1 MPLRIAHVANE
12 SFGLEMASGVQHA
25 VYCLAR
31 AQAEAGESVAVFSR
45 DDGAV
50 HLLGRC
56 AESTAPH
63 YASVDRSERS
73 LRERLLSSHFERSLA
88 DDILAWAPDIVH
100 FHSVHI
106 PQNVALAAYLG
117 RVGIPY
123 CVTAHGGL
131 FPAALRRRRLKKTI
145 FNVCFERPYLNEA
158 QFIHALS
165 RHETDVLRRHGV
177 RRPIVTVPNG
187 LPPGAEIQPTQ
198 PDALYARFP
207 WLRDRCVFMFIGR
220 LDPGQ
225 KGLDLLLEAFAGAGL
240 RDAALV
246 LVGPDYRGS
255 RRALTMLAGQLDL
268 SSRVIFIDA
277 AFGQDRAN
285 LFAAADV
292 FVHPSRWEGVSLS
305 VLAAAA
311 AGKPCLITREAD
323 PLGELEQGQAAIIV
337 EPSVS
342 SITEGLKRATGLGR
356 PVLREMGR
364 RARHVAEACLTWNSI
379 AARLIQ
385 AYQSA
390 VRPPSRR
397 EDISSTEQVDRESN
411 SIVAR
416 DAGERSHE
424 RGWFVK

>member
-1 MPLRIAHVANE
+1 MRLRIAHVTNE
-12 SFGLEMASGVQHA
+12 PFGLDMASGVQHA
-25 VYCLAR
+25 VYCLAH

-45 DDGAV
+45 DDDAV
-50 HLLGRC
+50 RFLGC
-56 AESTAPH
+56 GSESPRRHDTNRAAPNG
-63 YASVDRSERS
+63 SW
-73 LRERLLSSHFERSLA
+73 RERLLVRYFERKRA
-88 DDILAWAPDIVH
+88 DDIVAWAPNIVH

-106 PQNVALAAYLG
+106 PQNVALAAYL
-117 RVGIPY
+117 RRMDIPY

-131 FPAALRRRRLKKTI
+131 FPAARRRRRLMKTI
-145 FNVCFERPYLNEA
+145 FSVCFERPYLNQA

-165 RHETDVLRRHGV
+165 RNERDVIRTYGV
-177 RRPIVTVPNG
+177 QRPIVMVPNG
-187 LPPGAEIQPTQ
+187 LPPDAEMPPAQS
-198 PDALYARFP
+198 DALYARFP

-220 LDPGQ
+220 LDAGQ
-225 KGLDLLLEAFAGAGL
+225 KGLDLLLQAFADAGL

-255 RRALTMLAGQLDL
+255 RHRLTMLASQLDL
-268 SSRVIFIDA
+268 SSRVVFIDA

-323 PLGELEQGQAAIIV
+323 PLGELGQAQAAIIV

-342 SITEGLKRATGLGR
+342 SITEGLKRAIGLGR
-356 PVLREMGR
+356 PMLTEMGR
-364 RARHVAEACLTWNSI
+364 RARHVAEACFTWNSI
-379 AARLIQ
+379 AVRLIQ

-390 VRPPSRR
+390 IAPPRCEDLSSAASR
-397 EDISSTEQVDRESN
+397 S
-411 SIVAR
+411 
-416 DAGERSHE
+416 
-424 RGWFVK
+424 

>member
-1 MPLRIAHVANE
+1 VRIVHVTNE
-12 SFGLEMASGVQHA
+12 PFGLEMASGVQHA
-25 VYCLAR
+25 VYCLAH

-45 DDGAV
+45 DDHAV
-50 HLLGRC
+50 HLFGND
-56 AESTAPH
+56 AEPPRRHQSNV
-63 YASVDRSERS
+63 YRSQR
-73 LRERLLSSHFERSLA
+73 LVRERLLSRYFERALA

-106 PQNVALAAYLG
+106 PHNVALAAYLG

-131 FPAALRRRRLKKTI
+131 FPAALRRRRLKKSI
-145 FNVCFERPYLNEA
+145 FSVCFERPYLNEA

-165 RHETDVLRRHGV
+165 RHETDVIRRHGV

-187 LPPGAEIQPTQ
+187 LPPGADIQPTH

-220 LDPGQ
+220 LDPWQ

-255 RRALTMLAGQLDL
+255 RRALTMLAGQLNL
-268 SSRVIFIDA
+268 SSRVIFIDS
-277 AFGQDRAN
+277 AFDQDRAN

-323 PLGELEQGQAAIIV
+323 PLGALEQGQAAIIV
-337 EPSVS
+337 DPSVS
-342 SITEGLKRATGLGR
+342 SITAGLKRATGLAR
-356 PVLREMGR
+356 PVLREMGK
-364 RARHVAEACLTWNSI
+364 RARHVAEACFTWNSI
-379 AARLIQ
+379 AVRLIQ
-385 AYQSA
+385 AYQTEVGPA
-390 VRPPSRR
+390 RR
-397 EDISSTEQVDRESN
+397 EGISS
-411 SIVAR
+411 
-416 DAGERSHE
+416 AGSRA
-424 RGWFVK
+424 

>member
-1 MPLRIAHVANE
+1 VPLRIAHVANE
-12 SFGLEMASGVQHA
+12 PFGFETANGVQHA

-31 AQAEAGESVAVFSR
+31 AQAQTGESVAVFSR

-50 HLLGRC
+50 HIVSDANSEAPRPNYIRGDRDGR
-56 AESTAPH
+56 
-63 YASVDRSERS
+63 SV
-73 LRERLLSSHFERSLA
+73 REWLLSRYFERALA

-106 PQNVALAAYLG
+106 PQNVSLAAYLR
-117 RVGIPY
+117 RVDISY

-131 FPAALRRRRLKKTI
+131 FPAALRRGRLKKSI
-145 FNVCFERPYLNEA
+145 FGVCFERPYLNEA

-165 RHETDVLRRHGV
+165 PHETDVIRRHGV

-187 LPPGAEIQPTQ
+187 LPPGADIQPTQ
-198 PDALYARFP
+198 PDALYAKFP

-220 LDPGQ
+220 LDSRQ
-225 KGLDLLLEAFAGAGL
+225 KGLDLLLEAFADAAL
-240 RDAALV
+240 RDATLV
-246 LVGPDYRGS
+246 LVGPDHRGS
-255 RRALTMLAGQLDL
+255 RRALTMLASQLDL

-277 AFGQDRAN
+277 AFGEDRAN

-323 PLGELEQGQAAIIV
+323 PLGELEQGQAAIMV

-342 SITEGLKRATGLGR
+342 SIAQGLKRATGLGR
-356 PVLREMGR
+356 PVLREMGK
-364 RARHVAEACLTWNSI
+364 RARQVAEACFTWNSI
-379 AARLIQ
+379 AVRLIQ
-385 AYQSA
+385 AYQRA
-390 VRPPSRR
+390 VAPARR
-397 EDISSTEQVDRESN
+397 DDISSTESRT
-411 SIVAR
+411 
-416 DAGERSHE
+416 
-424 RGWFVK
+424 